1 MNADRVFEIINDAIE
16 EQNEKANERIKEF
29 HPAHKAIIDMA
40 AMLLGGGPSDYVDM
54 PVEKL
59 TERIMLKLYFFAQ
72 FDSCLASG
80 DYEDTTEF
88 EDRFLTFVTDRGYD
102 ITKEQLVEK
111 REAAQE
117 LAMETSGIVAAKK
130 FTAPFDKET
139 RTMEKALKDFED
151 RMSELFEDFK

>member
-1 MNADRVFEIINDAIE
+1 MNADRAFEIIKDAM
-16 EQNEKANERIKEF
+16 EKQDKEANERIKEF

-40 AMLLGGGPSDYVDM
+40 AMLLGGGPSDYVDV

-88 EDRFLTFVTDRGYD
+88 EDRFLAFVTDRGYD

-117 LAMETSGIVAAKK
+117 LAKETSRI
-130 FTAPFDKET
+130 TSKE
-139 RTMEKALKDFED
+139 EE
-151 RMSELFEDFK
+151 E

>member
-1 MNADRVFEIINDAIE
+1 MNAYRAFEIMRDAIE
-16 EQNEKANERIKEF
+16 EQNKKANERIKEF

-40 AMLLGGGPSDYVDM
+40 EMMLGGGPSNYVDM

-117 LAMETSGIVAAKK
+117 LAKETSLTAAAKA
-130 FTAPFDKET
+130 FTAPFDKGT
-139 RTMEKALKDFED
+139 RAMEQALKDFKEG
-151 RMSELFEDFK
+151 SK

>member
-1 MNADRVFEIINDAIE
+1 MNPDYIYKVIE
-16 EQNEKANERIKEF
+16 TAVEQQDKEANERIKDF

-40 AMLLGGGPSDYVDM
+40 EMLLGGGPSDYVDA
-54 PVEKL
+54 PIELL

-80 DYEDTTEF
+80 DYEDTEEF
-88 EDRFLTFVTDRGYD
+88 EERFLTFVKDRGYD

-117 LAMETSGIVAAKK
+117 LAKETSRIVS
-130 FTAPFDKET
+130 KEET
-139 RTMEKALKDFED
+139 E
-151 RMSELFEDFK
+151 

>member
-1 MNADRVFEIINDAIE
+1 MNVDRVFEIMRDTIE
-16 EQNEKANERIKEF
+16 KQDKEANERIKKF

-40 AMLLGGGPSDYVDM
+40 EMLLGGGPSDYVDM

-59 TERIMLKLYFFAQ
+59 TEQIMLKLYFFAQ

-80 DYEDTTEF
+80 DYEDTPEF

-102 ITKEQLVEK
+102 ITKEQLVER

-117 LAMETSGIVAAKK
+117 LA
-130 FTAPFDKET
+130 KET
-139 RTMEKALKDFED
+139 RRIASKESSK
-151 RMSELFEDFK
+151 

>member
-1 MNADRVFEIINDAIE
+1 MNADYIYKVVKAAM
-16 EQNEKANERIKEF
+16 EQQDKEANEKIKDF

-40 AMLLGGGPSDYVDM
+40 EMLLGGGPSDYVNA
-54 PVEKL
+54 PIELL

-80 DYEDTTEF
+80 DYEDTEEF
-88 EDRFLTFVTDRGYD
+88 EDRFLTFVRDSGYD

-117 LAMETSGIVAAKK
+117 LAKEISLTVNKEET
-130 FTAPFDKET
+130 E
-139 RTMEKALKDFED
+139 
-151 RMSELFEDFK
+151 